1 MERML
6 ARRSEMTSGFVP
18 LAEGFVTAHSADVR
32 QEGVLLVFLYTLPEI
47 MGTMMWLHTYKGLCS
62 YHCVVVQ

>member
-6 ARRSEMTSGFVP
+6 ARRLEMTSGFVL

-32 QEGVLLVFLYTLPEI
+32 QEGVLLVFLYTLLEI
-47 MGTMMWLHTYKGLCS
+47 MGTMMWLHIYKGLCS